1 MASADRQP
9 VDGEE
14 RVEQEVARQERETLA
29 GSYLARAL
37 AELRASGSSEALY
50 PITRVGVRVSR
61 AMRGKRGR
69 RIAKGRQVE
78 HTRSGVLFA
87 MLAAEAF
94 ANQYLQVHLS
104 GEEFAAADRLP
115 TLDKFI
121 LGPRLVRGEDL
132 LERGR
137 EPAQTLKKLLGQRSA
152 LVHPKLAKPGQD
164 GPIYTP
170 EEVAQFIVAVV
181 DAATWLMANSD
192 PPPERLPMGIIAVE
206 REREYFLEFGRKAT
220 ERLPEINDDPAPD
233 LILTVWG
240 RWMDEEREKQSS

>member
-1 MASADRQP
+1 MPFTDRQP
-9 VDGEE
+9 DDES
-14 RVEQEVARQERETLA
+14 RVEQEVARQDRETLA

-50 PITRVGVRVSR
+50 PTNRVGVRVSP

-94 ANQYLQVHLS
+94 SNQYLQIHLT

-115 TLDKFI
+115 TLDKFV
-121 LGPRLVRGEDL
+121 LGPRLVRGESL
-132 LERGR
+132 LERGC
-137 EPAQTLKKLLGQRSA
+137 EPAQTLKKLLDQRSA

-170 EEVAQFIVAVV
+170 AEVARFIVAVV
-181 DAATWLMANSD
+181 DAATWLMANSE
-192 PPPERLPMGIIAVE
+192 PAPERLPMGIIAVKQ
-206 REREYFLEFGRKAT
+206 EREYFLEFGRKAT
-220 ERLPEINDDPAPD
+220 EHLPEIDDEPAPD
-233 LILTVWG
+233 LVLSVWG
-240 RWMDEEREKQSS
+240 RWMDEERERQAT

>member
-1 MASADRQP
+1 
-9 VDGEE
+9 
-14 RVEQEVARQERETLA
+14 
-29 GSYLARAL
+29 
-37 AELRASGSSEALY
+37 
-50 PITRVGVRVSR
+50 
-61 AMRGKRGR
+61 MRGKRGR

-121 LGPRLVRGEDL
+121 LGPRLVRGESL

-170 EEVAQFIVAVV
+170 EEVAQFNVAVV

-206 REREYFLEFGRKAT
+206 REREYFLEFGRMAT

-233 LILTVWG
+233 LVLTVWG
-240 RWMDEEREKQSS
+240 RWMDEEREKQSSQAG